1 MDTLSVLMC
10 MPLATA
16 EHATARS
23 VAAASALARRDRG
36 FMVLAFLVMS
46 AARAGSLLRRGAVAA
61 GRRESARIARSR
73 RRDDGS
79 VAIDR
84 TEGAFALE
92 LRAASVRPRAL
103 APRSARRGATRRR
116 RRARVRRSR
125 RGSGL
130 AFARRSRTLFEMAG
144 SPPRTRLPGG
154 RRRAR

>member
-1 MDTLSVLMC
+1 
-10 MPLATA
+10 
-16 EHATARS
+16 
-23 VAAASALARRDRG
+23 
-36 FMVLAFLVMS
+36 
-46 AARAGSLLRRGAVAA
+46 
-61 GRRESARIARSR
+61 
-73 RRDDGS
+73 

-144 SPPRTRLPGG
+144 SPPDSRLDGD
-154 RRRAR
+154 RVALARMISRAEYRDPEFFDAIEAQWSR